1 MSSDPGNG
9 DADSGDDDLEGR
21 KTRVVPR
28 SDIVD
33 RSASGRGAAKE
44 EAAKQ
49 DATKDYVAKEAPAA
63 APAGTIIGRTRL
75 MGGHGQSPEGGGGQ
89 GATPTMKMGQP
100 KTQYIHGAG
109 VESDPVAGWVV
120 VVKGPGRGNFCAVYV
135 GMNSVGRDA
144 SQRVSLSFGDDSIS
158 REEHAFITYDEEQR
172 CFYLQHGGKSNLVRL
187 GAHPV
192 LSPTELKPNDLI
204 RIGRSTLLFVPCCGP
219 DFSWTDEVQEA

>member
-9 DADSGDDDLEGR
+9 YGDSGDDDLEGR
-21 KTRVVPR
+21 KTRVVQR

-33 RSASGRGAAKE
+33 RSAPGREASTEETKAKE
-44 EAAKQ
+44 SETEEA
-49 DATKDYVAKEAPAA
+49 AA

-75 MGGHGQSPEGGGGQ
+75 MGGHGQSPEGGGVR
-89 GATPTMKMGQP
+89 GATPTMAMGQP

-120 VVKGPGRGNFCAVYV
+120 VVKGPGRGNFCPVFV

-204 RIGRSTLLFVPCCGP
+204 RIGRTTLLFVPCCGP